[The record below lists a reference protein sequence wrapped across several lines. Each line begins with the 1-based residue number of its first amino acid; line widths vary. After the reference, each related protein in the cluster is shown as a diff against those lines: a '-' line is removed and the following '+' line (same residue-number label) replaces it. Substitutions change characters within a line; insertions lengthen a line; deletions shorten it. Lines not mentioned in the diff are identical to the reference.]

1 MGQQQL
7 LLIILGVV
15 VVGIAIAVGI
25 TMFADSAASSNRDA
39 VVGDLQNLAARA
51 QEFYRRPTSLG
62 GGQFSFSLLTTSAI
76 SVLTNIPTN
85 ANGSYFIETG
95 GTGTGTSSLVV
106 IKGVG
111 IELFNGS
118 PVAAHDFVY
127 PDRDSV
133 VVIN

>member
-1 MGQQQL
+1 VGQQQL

-25 TMFADSAASSNRDA
+25 TMFADSAASSNREQ
-39 VVGDLQNLAARA
+39 VVGDLLYLSAKA
-51 QEFYRRPTSLG
+51 QEYYRKPTTNG
-62 GGQFSFSLLTTSAI
+62 GGGYSFTGLGTTSITLLTNSP
-76 SVLTNIPTN
+76 SN
-85 ANGSYFIETG
+85 ANGIYSIETAG
-95 GTGTGTSSLVV
+95 SGSGVSSTVT

-118 PVAAHDFVY
+118 PVAARIFVY

>member
-25 TMFADSAASSNRDA
+25 TMFADSAASSNRDE
-39 VVGDLQNLAARA
+39 VVGDLEYLAAKA
-51 QEFYRRPTSLG
+51 QEYYRKPTTNAG
-62 GGQFSFSLLTTSAI
+62 GGYSFSGLTTGAITLLTNAPS
-76 SVLTNIPTN
+76 N
-85 ANGSYFIETG
+85 ANGTYSIETAG
-95 GTGTGTSSLVV
+95 SGSGITSTVT

-118 PVAAHDFVY
+118 PVAARMFVY

-133 VVIN
+133 VIIN

>member
-25 TMFADSAASSNRDA
+25 TMFSDSAASSNRDE
-39 VVGDLQNLAARA
+39 VVADLQNLSARA
-51 QEFYRRPTSLG
+51 QQYYRKPTTNG
-62 GGQFSFSLLTTSAI
+62 GGGYSFNGLTTSAI
-76 SVLTNIPTN
+76 TLLTNTPSN
-85 ANGSYFIETG
+85 ANGTYSIETG
-95 GTGTGTSSLVV
+95 GSGFGTTSTVT

-118 PVAAHDFVY
+118 PVAAHIFVY
-127 PDRDSV
+127 PDHDSV
-133 VVIN
+133 VVLN